1 MVDINELQTLLQ
13 PNVDKNDLSPVRKY
27 KKDSIYVLSTARHL
41 YNQIHKNE
49 FYRADILIRRYT
61 IEQYLNDKSYDF
73 SLYKKMQKTR
83 VAGRKMKSPDGFIE
97 SFKNTIK
104 GFLYPEEESPEK
116 FNPKKPITV
125 SRKEYIIQ
133 DGSHRT
139 SIAYYLNLPN
149 VYIRYTSRNNTCK
162 PYGRD
167 WFIKNNFNEEEIFIL
182 DEEHKKLKEYLISHK
197 NEI

>member
-1 MVDINELQTLLQ
+1 MIDINELQTLLQ
-13 PNVDKNDLSPVRKY
+13 PDVDKSDLSPVKKY

-49 FYRADILIRRYT
+49 FYRADILIRKYT

-83 VAGRKMKSPDGFIE
+83 VAGRKMKNPGAFVE
-97 SFKNTIK
+97 VFKKTIN
-104 GFLYPEEESPEK
+104 GFLHPEEGSLEK
-116 FNPKKPITV
+116 FNPRKPIAV

-149 VYIRYTSRNNTCK
+149 VYIRYKSDNTCK

-182 DEEHKKLKEYLISHK
+182 DEEYKKLKEYLISHK